1 MIPTLS
7 FLVLALPSAALAADP
22 DPGHLEL
29 GLGTRDSITE
39 PGHVEGVRAIGRY
52 AQDRWAVELALY
64 GTPTTHRTW
73 RYEDPLDANPYQEN
87 YIDLDQASAAL
98 LLDWGPSY
106 DEAGAWLQ
114 LRPHILAGVEARRTV
129 RRYPYSILCS
139 AQSVSYVMVEPTP
152 EWAFGPDL
160 GLGLTLHTGP
170 RVGLRIS
177 AVDRMRISIE
187 ERWLAS
193 DVLGNHYLQALHDLT
208 TSADLL
214 VRF

>member
-1 MIPTLS
+1 MTPTIL
-7 FLVLALPSAALAADP
+7 LMAIALPSTTLAADP
-22 DPGHLEL
+22 EPGHLEL
-29 GLGTRDSITE
+29 GIGTRDTITE

-52 AQDRWAVELALY
+52 AMDRWAVELDLY
-64 GTPTTHRTW
+64 ATPTTHRTW
-73 RYEDPLDANPYQEN
+73 RYEDPQDAYPYQED

-98 LLDWGPSY
+98 LLDWGPGY
-106 DEAGAWLQ
+106 DDTGRWLQ

-129 RRYPYSILCS
+129 RRYPYSLLCTEV
-139 AQSVSYVMVEPTP
+139 ALSYIAVEPSP

-170 RVGLRIS
+170 RVGLRLA
-177 AVDRMRISIE
+177 AVDRMRVSIE

-193 DVLGNHYLQALHDLT
+193 DVLGNPYLQAMHDLT
-208 TSADLL
+208 ASADLL